1 MVKLGGVLL
10 PPKVRSVDDEETEEE
25 TEIVAIRREVFRAI
39 NADEGP
45 IRNGKAMEN
54 DENTLLKLRKS
65 SKILE
70 RPIRLRKETQTFV
83 IMVEVNGQKA
93 IALLDSRCTT
103 DAVTP
108 ELTRIIGLKI
118 YELKEQVPLQLGT
131 RGSQSKINYGT
142 KACLKY
148 GPIEACQYLDIVNID
163 RYNVTLGTIFMR
175 KHGIVLDFKRN
186 QVQIGDKELPTLRED
201 ADKFLQI

>member
-45 IRNGKAMEN
+45 IQNRKAMEN